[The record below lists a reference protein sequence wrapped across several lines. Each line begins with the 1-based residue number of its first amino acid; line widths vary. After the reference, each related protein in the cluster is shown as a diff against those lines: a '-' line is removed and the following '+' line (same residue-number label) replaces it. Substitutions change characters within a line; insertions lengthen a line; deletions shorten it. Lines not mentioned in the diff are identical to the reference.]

1 MIGNLIYLSTNFK
14 NLNSIFITSKLIV
27 IKMTT
32 YTLSDEDKKSLKSQL
47 NIEFKERYSKKKEK
61 INTFIDTFSV
71 TIDNPLVR
79 GNWSTYNLED
89 NINYSGIYGF
99 VYDFILGDLS
109 KSYYNL
115 EDFKPQE
122 SVTIYA

>member
-14 NLNSIFITSKLIV
+14 NLNSIFITPKLIV

-32 YTLSDEDKKSLKSQL
+32 YTLSNEDKKSLKSQL

-115 EDFKPQE
+115 EDFKPQ
-122 SVTIYA
+122 VI

>member
-1 MIGNLIYLSTNFK
+1 
-14 NLNSIFITSKLIV
+14 
-27 IKMTT
+27 MTT